1 MSRGDRPRET
11 ADVRTAKLD
20 AILST
25 AVNAIVTIDS
35 SAVIESINPATTAL
49 FGYSEDE
56 LIGRNVKL
64 LMPASYAAEHDEYLS
79 NYLRSGVKK
88 IIGFGREVA
97 GRRKDGTT
105 FPIHLEVSEFEVG
118 GFRHFVGVITDLSER
133 KAIAAA
139 ADQAL
144 EESDRR
150 LVQAQKMEAVGQLA
164 GGIAHDFNNLLTVII
179 GNLELVEPSISDA
192 DTRARLKQIQ
202 DAAES
207 GSSLTHRLLGFSR
220 QLPLDP
226 QILQVNSLMVRTADL
241 LRRTLGDHITLA
253 TTLAPDLWSISTDPA
268 QIESALT
275 NLAINARDAMPN
287 GGRLIIETR
296 NAVIDAD
303 QIATGLD
310 MKPGEYVAVSVS
322 DTGTGIPPELR
333 DRVFEPFFT
342 TKEQRHGS
350 GLGLAMIYGF
360 VKQSG
365 GHVTLY
371 SEMGHGTTITMYLP
385 RAEPVLVATEAA
397 ERRQI
402 QATPGNSLILVVED
416 DDGVRQLTVTRLRHL
431 GYQVAEASDGV
442 KALAMLRA
450 GLRPALVFSDA
461 IMPGG
466 ISGREVLEQAVT
478 VLPSVKLL
486 LTSGYADDWL
496 DPDDRSPLPFKLLRK
511 PHRLTELADAIRDAL
526 A

>member
-1 MSRGDRPRET
+1 
-11 ADVRTAKLD
+11 
-20 AILST
+20 
-25 AVNAIVTIDS
+25 
-35 SAVIESINPATTAL
+35 
-49 FGYSEDE
+49 
-56 LIGRNVKL
+56 
-64 LMPASYAAEHDEYLS
+64 
-79 NYLRSGVKK
+79 
-88 IIGFGREVA
+88 
-97 GRRKDGTT
+97 
-105 FPIHLEVSEFEVG
+105 
-118 GFRHFVGVITDLSER
+118 
-133 KAIAAA
+133 
-139 ADQAL
+139 
-144 EESDRR
+144 
-150 LVQAQKMEAVGQLA
+150 
-164 GGIAHDFNNLLTVII
+164 
-179 GNLELVEPSISDA
+179 
-192 DTRARLKQIQ
+192 
-202 DAAES
+202 
-207 GSSLTHRLLGFSR
+207 
-220 QLPLDP
+220 
-226 QILQVNSLMVRTADL
+226 MVRTTDL
-241 LRRTLGDHITLA
+241 LRRTLGDHIALA
-253 TTLAPDLWSISTDPA
+253 TTLAPDLWSISTDPD

-303 QIATGLD
+303 QVATGLD
-310 MKPGEYVAVSVS
+310 MKPGEYVTIGVS
-322 DTGTGIPPELR
+322 DTGTGIPTELR

-402 QATPGNSLILVVED
+402 QSTPGGSLILVVED
-416 DDGVRQLTVTRLRHL
+416 DEDVRQLTVTRLRHL

-450 GLRPALVFSDA
+450 GLQPALVFSDA

-466 ISGREVLEQAVT
+466 ISGRELLEQAVT

-486 LTSGYADDWL
+486 LYVWL
-496 DPDDRSPLPFKLLRK
+496 FRRFGELQRS
-511 PHRLTELADAIRDAL
+511 DAAALQAL
-526 A
+526 AQAASTGRAGRRDTRRAWLVRPVWLISIKAMVRRTCQFACCTISHRPVRPRPKRTGQIDGQLCRTLCTRAIVEIGPSC